1 MKLSA
6 HYNRANII
14 TTLLVL
20 IAGAAIY
27 YFAINY
33 IADKQL
39 DHYLQEETKEAN
51 DFISEHHQLPQKYD
65 LEDQQTIFSNPP
77 SDDLKNIF
85 FDTLYTDAHTGKVGP
100 GRAELSLVT
109 FNGKNYKATVIISSA
124 NTKYFIQLIMLIT
137 LALTIA
143 LLITLFI
150 TNRYI
155 LNGLW
160 QPFHNTL
167 DEIKA
172 FNVADTKGF
181 TPVNGKVDEFNEL
194 NDAVRSMSARVKTDF
209 QHLKQF
215 TENASH
221 EMLTPLAVI
230 TAKLD
235 MLIQDESLKPSQ
247 FEQLTDIYTA
257 TGKLSRLNQA
267 LVLLVKIENNLIQDE
282 ETIELDELIAEKLK
296 HFNELLTA
304 RNIRLKKDLHHQR
317 VTSSRYLTDI
327 LLNNLIGNAIRHNIE
342 NGSLTILL
350 TNGMLVIQN
359 SGAGVPLNADQVFER
374 FQKGQKSDGTGLG
387 LAIVKN
393 ICTTHGWKVSY
404 DYNDHIHTFQVI
416 F

>member
-1 MKLSA
+1 MKLAA

-20 IAGAAIY
+20 VAGAAIY

-39 DHYLQEETKEAN
+39 DHYLLEETSEAN
-51 DFISEHHQLPQKYD
+51 DFIAEHHKLPQKND
-65 LEDQQTIFSNPP
+65 LEDQQTIFSQIGAG
-77 SDDLKNIF
+77 DLNKVF
-85 FDTLYTDAHTGKVGP
+85 FDTLYTDGHTGKIGP
-100 GRAELSLVT
+100 GRAESSLIR
-109 FNGKNYKATVIISSA
+109 FNGNTYKTTVIISSA
-124 NTKYFIQLIMLIT
+124 NTRSFVQLIMLIT

-155 LNGLW
+155 LKGLW
-160 QPFHNTL
+160 RPFHATL
-167 DEIKA
+167 GEIKA
-172 FNVADTKGF
+172 FNIADAKNFGPT
-181 TPVNGKVDEFNEL
+181 NGKVDEFNEL
-194 NDAVRSMSARVKTDF
+194 NEAVQVMSARVKTDF
-209 QHLKQF
+209 QYLKQF

-235 MLIQDESLKPSQ
+235 MLIQDEALKSSQ

-267 LVLLVKIENNLIQDE
+267 LLLLVKIENNLIKDE
-282 ETIELDELIAEKLK
+282 EKIELDEVIEEKLK
-296 HFNELLTA
+296 HFQELLA
-304 RNIRLKKDLHHQR
+304 SKDIHLKKGLHAQ
-317 VTSSRYLTDI
+317 TIIASRYLTDI
-327 LLNNLIGNAIRHNIE
+327 LLNNLLSNAIRHNTE
-342 NGSLTILL
+342 HGSLTVLL
-350 TNGMLVIQN
+350 TNGLMVIQN
-359 SGAGVPLNADQVFER
+359 SGPAAPLNPDKVFER
-374 FQKGQKSDGTGLG
+374 FQKGHKSDGTGLG

-393 ICTTHGWKVSY
+393 ICNMHGWKVSY
-404 DYNDHIHTFQVI
+404 DYTSQMHTFQIV